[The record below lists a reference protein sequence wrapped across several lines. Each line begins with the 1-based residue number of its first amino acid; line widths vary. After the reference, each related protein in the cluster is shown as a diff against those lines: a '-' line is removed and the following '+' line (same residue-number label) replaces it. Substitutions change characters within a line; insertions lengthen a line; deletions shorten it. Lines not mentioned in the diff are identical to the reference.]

1 MPPKKGGGPKIID
14 GVDTTSMTRE
24 QLEAFAQ
31 RIKEENDR
39 EREERNFFQ
48 MERDKIRTFW
58 EITRN
63 ELEEARAQVRNKDRA
78 LEEGV
83 EKNEEE
89 LKFFKQKVKHL
100 QYEHQNN
107 LTECKAE
114 SLVALK
120 QAQDEHTVQERQLL
134 EDKKNLKAQMREKEL
149 SNQEQI
155 KSLKIQNSEEISKA
169 RSEFEIRAKE
179 MEMKYE
185 KKYADLRAHLN
196 NKHDM
201 EISEVEERKNEHIS
215 NLIKHHEKAFNEMKN
230 YYNDITLN
238 NLALIS
244 SLKDQMEI
252 LRKQNERMTKQV
264 ADLTAENKRLVNPL
278 NAALAQIKEYKRQ
291 LENYERDKQA
301 LANTKLMLSQKIKAL
316 DDLRWSYDALE
327 LRFETLQKERDELHN
342 RFVQAVL
349 EVQQK
354 TSVKNLLLNKRIS
367 TLTQVAEHREIVI
380 AELQAATKTP
390 PQRTNQKLEEIL
402 TKKNATISDL
412 QYELARVCKAH
423 DDLLETF
430 EEKLQQYGIP
440 KQELGFIP
448 LRIIPEGQGGLAT
461 GPAGLVTENR

>member
-1 MPPKKGGGPKIID
+1 
-14 GVDTTSMTRE
+14 MTRE

-89 LKFFKQKVKHL
+89 LKFYKQKVKHL

-120 QAQDEHTVQERQLL
+120 QAQDEYAIKEKELL
-134 EDKKNLKAQMREKEL
+134 EDKRNLKALMREQDL
-149 SNQEQI
+149 SHQDQI
-155 KSLKIQNSEEISKA
+155 KALKMQNSEDVSKA
-169 RSEFEIRAKE
+169 RSEFETRAKE

-185 KKYADLRAHLN
+185 KKYTELRAHLN
-196 NKHDM
+196 EKHAM

-215 NLIKHHEKAFNEMKN
+215 NLMKHHEISFNEMKN

-238 NLALIS
+238 NLSLIS
-244 SLKDQMEI
+244 TLKDQMEI
-252 LRKQNERMTKQV
+252 LRKQNERMSKQV
-264 ADLTAENKRLVNPL
+264 ADLTAENKRLADPL
-278 NAALAQIKEYKRQ
+278 KEALDQIKEYKRQ

-301 LANTKLMLSQKIKAL
+301 LANAKLMLSQKLKCL
-316 DDLRWSYDALE
+316 EDLRWSYDALE
-327 LRFETLQKERDELHN
+327 LRFETLEKERDELNN

-354 TSVKNLLLNKRIS
+354 TSVKNLLLNKRIQ
-367 TLTQVAEHREIVI
+367 TLSQVAEHREIVI
-380 AELQAATKTP
+380 AELQAVAKTP
-390 PQRTNQKLEEIL
+390 PLRSNQKLEEIL
-402 TKKNATISDL
+402 SKKNAQIADL

-430 EEKLQQYGIP
+430 EEKLQVYGIP
-440 KQELGFIP
+440 KQELGFTP
-448 LRIIPEGQGGLAT
+448 LKIIPEGQGGLAT
-461 GPAGLVTENR
+461 GPAGLVAANR